1 MLQSKCLSALLG
13 HTLSGNNQFK
23 YFFTWIVLF
32 MWLTLTLFWSV
43 HHSVPFLLSFDQLC
57 ETSRGLH
64 SIHLFPRALISH
76 ARSSMPHPLCVPL

>member
-43 HHSVPFLLSFDQLC
+43 HQPYMHTHTHVNIYQEDTCTHTHVNIYQD
-57 ETSRGLH
+57 
-64 SIHLFPRALISH
+64 
-76 ARSSMPHPLCVPL
+76 V